1 MQHLAPFAVVIAFFL
16 FLAVAA
22 VAGIVADY
30 KKRGL
35 AIEPLR
41 AAIERG
47 QPLDPQ
53 LVERLMAPESRD
65 ERLNPLYLKVGGII
79 TIASGVGERRLA
91 RDPALADDLAQQVL
105 LQAWRS
111 LPRLKSVTAFGAWL
125 RRLAVNAW
133 LADLRATPPPAVSI
147 EAEELASAA
156 VVVPRACE
164 ELDLDRALARLAPD
178 VRLCVVLAYSE
189 GMSHGEISAATGL
202 PLGTVKSHVR
212 RGAERLRASLHG
224 YQASGDHAH
233 V

>member
-1 MQHLAPFAVVIAFFL
+1 VARAPSATTLGQTAESTVVALAMSGDAAAFTEL
-16 FLAVAA
+16 VH
-22 VAGIVADY
+22 
-30 KKRGL
+30 RRQSW
-35 AIEPLR
+35 LR
-41 AAIERG
+41 N
-47 QPLDPQ
+47 L
-53 LVERLMAPESRD
+53 L
-65 ERLNPLYLKVGGII
+65 
-79 TIASGVGERRLA
+79 RRLA

-133 LADLRATPPPAVSI
+133 LAHLRAAPPPAASI

-156 VVVPRACE
+156 GVASRTGE

-178 VRLCVVLAYSE
+178 VRLCIVLAYSE

-212 RGAERLRASLHG
+212 RGAERLRALLQV
-224 YQASGDHAH
+224 YQDAGDHAH
-233 V
+233 A